1 MRKIYLIISII
12 VISFSLLSADE
23 IRLDIMST
31 NDVHGGIDRA
41 KATFMNPDFP
51 PQLGGGGSAARLIE
65 MVRSMSDGKTRDNF
79 LLDAGDF
86 FQGRPVGTVSK
97 GKAVIRYMNQVDY
110 DALTV
115 GNHEYDINDVE
126 LLEALQMADF
136 PILSC
141 NVVNKETGELVPYV
155 EPYIIREKMG
165 IKFGIIG
172 LTTTDTELMSF
183 PENIKGIDF
192 LDEKQALNKWI
203 PIVKDQADIIIVLGH
218 LGLPYDP
225 ASMYEHRYGKD
236 IYKTSDN
243 RRWGWDAQELAH
255 EVEGIDLLIGG
266 HIHKGIPEPWADPLT
281 HTLVMQGYAYG
292 SNLNVLTLKIDTDT
306 KTISG
311 WETMDERN
319 GMSIT
324 LFEDEFIPVPKVA
337 ESILEDQKIAEKG
350 MDEVIGE
357 AAVYLSREGS
367 DAQNR
372 MGNLIMDAMI
382 GVTNA
387 DFAFMNLGGVRGTIQ
402 RGPITYRQV
411 FTVMPF
417 DNQVVTFECKG
428 DFLKEIIET
437 RVEGGRHG
445 MLVSGVKVV
454 YSKKRDDFDRVTKL
468 EIQGEPW
475 DPNKTYTVATTDFLM
490 GGNAGLALLT
500 RVPQEKI
507 NNYNVNLRDAIVGYI
522 KQNTP
527 IATDIDDRWIRND
540 KAVYSPEMKAAL
552 GNM

>member
-1 MRKIYLIISII
+1 MKRLFLIISIMI
-12 VISFSLLSADE
+12 LSLVAITAEEL
-23 IRLDIMST
+23 RFDIMTT
-31 NDVHGGIDRA
+31 NDLHGGIDRS
-41 KATFMNPDFP
+41 KATFINPDFP

-65 MVRSMSDGKTRDNF
+65 MIRNMSDGKTRDNF

-97 GKAVIRYMNQVDY
+97 GKAVIKYLNQVGY
-110 DALTV
+110 EALTI
-115 GNHEYDINDVE
+115 GNHEYDINDKE
-126 LLEALQMADF
+126 LLKALQMAEF

-141 NVVNKETGELVPYV
+141 NIIDKKTGELVDYV
-155 EPYIIREKMG
+155 QPYIIKEKLG

-183 PENIKGIDF
+183 PENIEGIDF
-192 LDEKQALNKWI
+192 IDEKQSLQKWI
-203 PIVKDQADIIIVLGH
+203 PIVKEQADIIIVLGH

-225 ASMYEHRYGKD
+225 ASMYEYRYGKD

-243 RRWGWDAQELAH
+243 RRWGWDAQEIAH

-266 HIHKGIPEPWADPLT
+266 HIHKGIAEPWADPLT
-281 HTLVMQGYAYG
+281 HTLCMQGYAYG
-292 SNLNVLTLKIDTDT
+292 SNLNVLTLKIDKDT
-306 KTISG
+306 KTLSG
-311 WETMDERN
+311 WETLDAN
-319 GMSIT
+319 SGMSIT
-324 LFEDEFIPVPKVA
+324 LFEDEFIPVPEVA
-337 ESILEDQKIAEKG
+337 EAILEDQKLAEKG

-357 AAVYLSREGS
+357 AKIYLSREGT

-382 GVTNA
+382 DIVDA

-445 MLVSGVKVV
+445 MLVSGAKVV
-454 YSKKRDDFDRVTKL
+454 YSKKRNDFDRVTKL

-475 DPNKTYTVATTDFLM
+475 DPNKTYKVATTDFLM
-490 GGNAGLALLT
+490 GGNAGLTLLT
-500 RVPQEKI
+500 RVPQDEI
-507 NNYNVNLRDAIVGYI
+507 TNYNINLRDAIVSYI
-522 KQNTP
+522 KKYTP
-527 IATDIDDRWIRND
+527 IETDIDDRWIRND
-540 KAVYSPEMKAAL
+540 KAEYSPEMRSAL
-552 GNM
+552 GN